1 MRVLVLEDEGEIRD
15 FIVSQLMSQGMQVLG
30 LASGDNLASHL
41 KEFQPQMLLLDQMM
55 PGKSGYEII
64 REIRAD
70 EKTALI
76 PIMMV
81 TGLDSEADKVSAL
94 ELGADDYMT
103 KPFSIK
109 ELVARIHALARRTS
123 SNSKAPQNLRFK
135 DISMDLKSHRVF
147 LGPKELSL
155 TLTEFRI
162 LAELIRENGDVLTRD
177 KLRERALG
185 NLNVTDRT
193 IDVHLASLRKK
204 LEPLGDEIQTV
215 RGVGYRM
222 SSSVS

>member
-1 MRVLVLEDEGEIRD
+1 MRVLVLEDEHEIRD
-15 FIVSQLMSQGMQVLG
+15 FLVSQLTEQGMQVRG
-30 LASGDNLASHL
+30 LSSGDQVALHL
-41 KEFQPQMLLLDQMM
+41 QEFQPQLILLDQMM
-55 PGKSGYEII
+55 PGKSGHEII
-64 REIRAD
+64 REVRSLED
-70 EKTALI
+70 FSVV

-81 TGLDSEADKVSAL
+81 TGLDSEADKVAAL
-94 ELGADDYMT
+94 ELGADDYVT

-109 ELVARIHALARRTS
+109 ELVARVHALARRAQA
-123 SNSKAPQNLRFK
+123 NLKAPQTLRFK
-135 DISMDLKSHRVF
+135 EIQMDLKSHRVF
-147 LGPKELSL
+147 LGAKEVGL

-204 LEPLGDEIQTV
+204 LEIMGDEIQTV

-222 SSSVS
+222 SSPT